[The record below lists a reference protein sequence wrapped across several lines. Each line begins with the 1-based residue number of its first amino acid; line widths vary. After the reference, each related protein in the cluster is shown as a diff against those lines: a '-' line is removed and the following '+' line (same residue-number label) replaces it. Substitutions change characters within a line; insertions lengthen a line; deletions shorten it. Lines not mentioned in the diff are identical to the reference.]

1 MQATTL
7 WAALLAPVCLWLSLR
22 VIGER
27 RRAGVAIGAGDDPA
41 LERAIRAQGNF
52 AEYVPFALVLLA
64 LAEAGGTPGW
74 VIHPLGAALLAGR
87 IAHGWGIVRQP
98 EDYRFRVG
106 GMMATFAVIAAAA
119 LAALVA
125 VSVGW

>member
-27 RRAGVAIGAGDDPA
+27 RRARVAIGTGGDAA
-41 LERAIRAQGNF
+41 LQRAVRAQANF
-52 AEYVPFALVLLA
+52 AEYVPFALLLLV

-74 VIHPLGAALLAGR
+74 VIHPLGAALLVGR
-87 IAHGWGIVRQP
+87 IAHGWGIARQP
-98 EDYRFRVG
+98 EDLRFRVG
-106 GMMATFAVIAAAA
+106 GMMATFTVIAAAA

-125 VSVGW
+125 TLIGW

>member
-1 MQATTL
+1 MPATTL

-22 VIGER
+22 VIGQR
-27 RRAGVAIGAGDDPA
+27 RRAGVSIGSGGDPA

-64 LAEAGGTPGW
+64 LAEAAGTPGW

-87 IAHGWGIVRQP
+87 IAHGWGIVQQP

-106 GMMATFAVIAAAA
+106 GMAATFTVIIAAA
-119 LAALVA
+119 LAGLVA
-125 VSVGW
+125 VLIGW

>member
-27 RRAGVAIGAGDDPA
+27 RRAGVAIGAGDDLV

>member
-27 RRAGVAIGAGDDPA
+27 RRAGVAIGAGDDPV

>member
-27 RRAGVAIGAGDDPA
+27 RRAGVAIGAGDDPV

-125 VSVGW
+125 VSVGR

>member
-27 RRAGVAIGAGDDPA
+27 RRAGVAIGWGGDPA
-41 LERAIRAQGNF
+41 LERAVRAQGNF

-98 EDYRFRVG
+98 EDFRFRVG
-106 GMMATFAVIAAAA
+106 GMAATFSVIIVAAV
-119 LAALVA
+119 AALVT
-125 VSVGW
+125 VLVGW

>member
-27 RRAGVAIGAGDDPA
+27 RRAGVAIGAGDDPV

-52 AEYVPFALVLLA
+52 TEYVPFALVLLA

>member
-27 RRAGVAIGAGDDPA
+27 RRAGVASGAGDDPV

-87 IAHGWGIVRQP
+87 IAHGWGIVQQP
-98 EDYRFRVG
+98 EDYRFRVF
-106 GMMATFAVIAAAA
+106 GMAATFSVIAAAA
-119 LAALVA
+119 LAALVT
-125 VSVGW
+125 VLPGR